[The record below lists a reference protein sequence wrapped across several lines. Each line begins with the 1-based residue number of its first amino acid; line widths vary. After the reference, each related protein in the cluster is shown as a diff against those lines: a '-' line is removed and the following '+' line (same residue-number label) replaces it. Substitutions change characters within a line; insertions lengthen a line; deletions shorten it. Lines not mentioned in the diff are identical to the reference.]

1 MFFQPNSCNNFNNIQ
16 FRYLSSSSKY
26 NSRSIYNIHKSQPRM
41 AQYDLTN
48 ALSEFMDLHLVFPLL
63 EFLSTREIYKSE
75 SLMKSKYQL
84 LQVRH
89 IFMFSFLVDC

>member
-1 MFFQPNSCNNFNNIQ
+1 MKNVELNKLFQLPC
-16 FRYLSSSSKY
+16 
-26 NSRSIYNIHKSQPRM
+26 SITSTPPSM

-63 EFLSTREIYKSE
+63 EFLSTREIYKSN

-84 LQVRH
+84 LQVF
-89 IFMFSFLVDC
+89 ITSASPSSI